1 MQFLLDAYQR
11 VFLQDRFRRAVDADH
26 EQRGN
31 SDRFRLLP
39 QNVSTE
45 PFTDHGLWRGRIAR
59 SRVAIEVTG
68 APIKLFK
75 EFKEDSDL
83 PYDVVADGI
92 IDY

>member
-1 MQFLLDAYQR
+1 
-11 VFLQDRFRRAVDADH
+11 
-26 EQRGN
+26 
-31 SDRFRLLP
+31 
-39 QNVSTE
+39 
-45 PFTDHGLWRGRIAR
+45 LWRGRIAR